1 VNPGPAQLDE
11 FRLDPLFFKLLEN
24 ISKQDGR
31 VSAFSGAT
39 VQRDNFRPLQ
49 DLNLLSLAIQAS
61 RRTAAISNLPLCSF
75 GGSDCDDDSA
85 RLIDSL
91 DRKSAATSGTTMVT
105 P

>member
-11 FRLDPLFFKLLEN
+11 FSLDPLFFKLLEN

-61 RRTAAISNLPLCSF
+61 RWTTAIPTFHCAPSAAAIAMTSRRGGPL
-75 GGSDCDDDSA
+75 
-85 RLIDSL
+85 
-91 DRKSAATSGTTMVT
+91 
-105 P
+105 